1 MEKLTYEQAKNKAL
15 SILSF
20 SANTENDLYTKL
32 IQKGADEED
41 AVNIIEFCREYN
53 LVNDSEYAIK
63 KAKDLYNLKRY
74 GKNRI
79 VIELKKK
86 GIKQADI
93 DNALFQLGEI
103 DGVPEDLIEKKL
115 KGDFSQKNVDKV
127 IRHFIGKGY
136 DLYKIKA
143 CIERIIE
150 NEI

>member
-20 SANTENDLYTKL
+20 SANSEKDLYTKL
-32 IQKGADEED
+32 IAKGAAEED
-41 AVNIIEFCREYN
+41 VLNIIEFCREYN
-53 LVNDSEYAIK
+53 LVNDSEYAVK

-86 GIKQADI
+86 GINESDI
-93 DNALFQLGEI
+93 ENALSQLENAE
-103 DGVPEDLIEKKL
+103 GVPEDLIEKKL
-115 KGDFSQKNVDKV
+115 KGDFSQKNVDKT

-136 DLYKIKA
+136 DLYKIKE
-143 CIERIIE
+143 CIERIKA

>member
-1 MEKLTYEQAKNKAL
+1 M
-15 SILSF
+15 
-20 SANTENDLYTKL
+20 
-32 IQKGADEED
+32 
-41 AVNIIEFCREYN
+41 
-53 LVNDSEYAIK
+53 
-63 KAKDLYNLKRY
+63 AKDLYNLKRY

-115 KGDFSQKNVDKV
+115 KGDFSQKNVDKT

-150 NEI
+150 NEV

>member
-20 SANTENDLYTKL
+20 SANTEKDLYTKL
-32 IQKGADEED
+32 IGKGADEND
-41 AVNIIEFCREYN
+41 VLNIIEFCREYN
-53 LVNDSEYAIK
+53 LVNDREYAIK

-86 GIKQADI
+86 GIKQTDI
-93 DNALFQLGEI
+93 DNALAQLGEI

-115 KGDFSQKNVDKV
+115 KGDFSQKNIDKT

-136 DLYKIKA
+136 DLYKIKE
-143 CIERIIE
+143 CIERIGE
-150 NEI
+150 NEV